1 MSQASS
7 LPRRVAFSVI
17 TAVFVL
23 GFLEV
28 LLQAFYFLNAGDFL
42 FRRQLLPVFQVDP
55 IRGYAL
61 QPNVEYR
68 HATNEFDYTIFTN
81 AQGYRTSS
89 ERPVYEY
96 EKGPDTYRVIV
107 MGPSFAFGW
116 GGNYEEIYP
125 TLIGEGLEVPGKRVE
140 VLNVGT
146 PAQGN
151 VAQSCWFEKEGYKF
165 QPDLVLVTSYGSTV
179 PAAGSG
185 CPERGVRAEIVVD
198 GMLYGKQPR
207 LVDELRLFFK
217 NFALVFYGFYAYSAL
232 APDDEAAYVDA
243 GKELYTEE
251 ETGSA
256 DDTALIDSYLGFQRL
271 IVEKAGPG
279 TELAFLHIPMS
290 FLVHPKDLKRWT
302 GLIHLGERGVAGF
315 REDTTRQI
323 QGIRA
328 AGLEFIDTTSALA
341 QSGEEGERM
350 FHWLDIH
357 LTKAG
362 NLIVAEAVVPTLNSQ
377 IQSTSQ

>member
-1 MSQASS
+1 M
-7 LPRRVAFSVI
+7 
-17 TAVFVL
+17 
-23 GFLEV
+23 
-28 LLQAFYFLNAGDFL
+28 
-42 FRRQLLPVFQVDP
+42 
-55 IRGYAL
+55 
-61 QPNVEYR
+61 
-68 HATNEFDYTIFTN
+68 
-81 AQGYRTSS
+81 
-89 ERPVYEY
+89 
-96 EKGPDTYRVIV
+96 
-107 MGPSFAFGW
+107 
-116 GGNYEEIYP
+116 
-125 TLIGEGLEVPGKRVE
+125 
-140 VLNVGT
+140 
-146 PAQGN
+146 
-151 VAQSCWFEKEGYKF
+151 
-165 QPDLVLVTSYGSTV
+165 
-179 PAAGSG
+179 
-185 CPERGVRAEIVVD
+185 
-198 GMLYGKQPR
+198 
-207 LVDELRLFFK
+207 
-217 NFALVFYGFYAYSAL
+217 
-232 APDDEAAYVDA
+232 DA

-302 GLIHLGERGVAGF
+302 GLIHLGQRGVAGF